1 MQLQHGT
8 NWNLFS
14 SHSLQIKILCLWLPV
29 NSSPNC
35 NQPQTIWIQ
44 SPEMSRGQRIAIK
57 WYWLWGNISAE
68 TTDTAA
74 YVIVV
79 EPTLILNHLLV
90 WKIVEHKLKFIPSQ
104 NLDDKLIIFNF
115 VWLRVQVGCL
125 CYSHGAAWLVLEPT
139 RPDHPELLHVLAW
152 KRCWIPFGHKI

>member
-1 MQLQHGT
+1 MAQIGT
-8 NWNLFS
+8 CFQVTLFRS
-14 SHSLQIKILCLWLPV
+14 KSCACDCRWTLRPMFTRAY
-29 NSSPNC
+29 
-35 NQPQTIWIQ
+35 QPQTIWIQ
-44 SPEMSRGQRIAIK
+44 SPEISRGQRIAIK
-57 WYWLWGNISAE
+57 WYWLGGNISAE

-90 WKIVEHKLKFIPSQ
+90 WKIFEHKLKFIPSQ
-104 NLDDKLIIFNF
+104 NLDDKLIIFNL

-125 CYSHGAAWLVLEPT
+125 CYSHRAAWLVLEPT

-152 KRCWIPFGHKI
+152 KRCWIPCSHKI